1 MDDAIRAIEIRAR
14 AARLREQGHKLRARA
29 EALAPGTMRDMLT
42 GQAAILV
49 DGAGELETRA
59 LALTPPVGSA

>member
-1 MDDAIRAIEIRAR
+1 MDDVARALEIRAR
-14 AARLREQGHKLRARA
+14 AERLREQGHKLRARA
-29 EALAPGTMRDMLT
+29 DALAPGTMRDMLT

-59 LALTPPVGSA
+59 LEMMPTLGST